1 MNYST
6 LFDLSKE
13 PLILL
18 KEVLLKRGFLVEL
31 VTHNKQ
37 THLILSDNSYVLNS
51 PINDKEKRNVITDAE
66 YLIKL
71 CKSINLCIDLRNI
84 QYMEILW
91 NGIIDSEFI
100 NNLFASFVVQR
111 EMQMPYHN
119 KTSHFINHVR
129 GKKIPLCQLEPGI
142 ALLVKALSSIGID
155 TWSSCD
161 GHGDKNASV
170 CFTGELYSMWCEF
183 VVADVST
190 NAACRNKW
198 IFGSDILQI
207 ETGYGTHSIEYY
219 YEIFNAADCI
229 YENRNK
235 YLQLKRE
242 VSLCIHN
249 KDEKDVI
256 KQKMEKVIIEYNNS
270 KQTDINEKHNYI
282 EGVYNDI

>member
-18 KEVLLKRGFLVEL
+18 KEVLLKRGFLVEF
-31 VTHNKQ
+31 VDYNEQ
-37 THLILSDNSYVLNS
+37 IHLILSDNSYVLNN
-51 PINDKEKRNVITDAE
+51 PIDKQEKRNVITDAE

-183 VVADVST
+183 VIADVST

-198 IFGSDILQI
+198 IFGSNILQI
-207 ETGYGTHSIEYY
+207 ETGYESYPVEYY
-219 YEIFNAADCI
+219 YEIFNVADCI

-235 YLQLKRE
+235 YLQLKIE
-242 VSLCIHN
+242 ISPCIHN

-256 KQKMEKVIIEYNNS
+256 KQKMNKVFIEYNNS
-270 KQTDINEKHNYI
+270 KQSDINEKYNALK
-282 EGVYNDI
+282 GVCNDI

>member
-18 KEVLLKRGFLVEL
+18 KEVLLKRGFLVEF
-31 VTHNKQ
+31 VDYNEQ
-37 THLILSDNSYVLNS
+37 IHLILSDNSYVLNN
-51 PINDKEKRNVITDAE
+51 PIDKQEKRNVITDAE

-119 KTSHFINHVR
+119 KTSHFVNHVR
-129 GKKIPLCQLEPGI
+129 GKKIPLSQLEPGI

-183 VVADVST
+183 VIADVST

-198 IFGSDILQI
+198 IFGSNILQI
-207 ETGYGTHSIEYY
+207 ETGYESYPVEYY
-219 YEIFNAADCI
+219 YEIFNVADCI

-235 YLQLKRE
+235 YLQLKIE
-242 VSLCIHN
+242 ISPCIHN

-256 KQKMEKVIIEYNNS
+256 KQKMNKVFIEYNNS
-270 KQTDINEKHNYI
+270 KQSDINEKYNALK
-282 EGVYNDI
+282 GVCNDI